1 VYIHLVLQLDG
12 TYNPPQPPLSSD
24 TLTSRLTMASK
35 TEHEDAV
42 AENLPSAEG
51 SYAVQPI
58 DPRSPNPVDGPATE
72 APASSPQ
79 STSSA
84 CKPDFNASSD
94 SEPPTLDSP
103 FHSPKSSPEDGMSDT
118 TLEDGEIQDD
128 LLDKSSA
135 TKTVMLGLTTATSGS
150 LSLASV
156 HPNFEDKHG
165 MYS

>member
-1 VYIHLVLQLDG
+1 
-12 TYNPPQPPLSSD
+12 
-24 TLTSRLTMASK
+24 MASK

-58 DPRSPNPVDGPATE
+58 DPLIPIPVDGPATE
-72 APASSPQ
+72 ATTSSPQ
-79 STSSA
+79 FTSSA
-84 CKPDFNASSD
+84 CKPEFIASSD
-94 SEPPTLDSP
+94 SEQPTLDSP

-135 TKTVMLGLTTATSGS
+135 TKTGCTEAKDNEPEVAVVKP
-150 LSLASV
+150 SV
-156 HPNFEDKHG
+156 TDSEDKHG

>member
-1 VYIHLVLQLDG
+1 
-12 TYNPPQPPLSSD
+12 
-24 TLTSRLTMASK
+24 MASK